1 MKVFLF
7 GANGMLGNYVRSY
20 LTQNNIQVISL
31 TRKDFD
37 LEKLSVLSL
46 KKFLEEKGFE
56 KNDVIVNCAGVI
68 PQASKD
74 HKDHKDHKDPE
85 LLKRNYYKINSIL
98 PIILSMLTTHLIH
111 ITTDC
116 VFSGKEGQ
124 YNENSNH
131 DESNDYGTSK
141 SLGELCDGT
150 IIRTSIIGEEL
161 VNKRSLLEWVISNEN
176 RTINGYSNHFW
187 NGVTCLQLAKI
198 IFKIISEKTYW
209 NGVRHI
215 YSPTTVSKY
224 ELCKMISNIYELN
237 IKLKEFETD
246 KVDKSLCSIYT
257 MNAINNDIPE
267 LEYQIKEMRDFH
279 F

>member
-7 GANGMLGNYVRSY
+7 GANGMLGNYVKSY
-20 LTQNNIQVISL
+20 LTHNNIQVVPL
-31 TRKDFD
+31 TRKDFNLD
-37 LEKLSVLSL
+37 ELSVISL
-46 KKFLEEKGFE
+46 KKFLEEKCFRSD
-56 KNDVIVNCAGVI
+56 DVIVNCAGVI

-74 HKDHKDHKDPE
+74 HE
-85 LLKRNYYKINSIL
+85 LSKRNYYKINSIL
-98 PIILSMLTTHLIH
+98 PIILSMLTTHMIH

-116 VFSGKEGQ
+116 VFSGKTGE
-124 YNENSNH
+124 YNEYSTH
-131 DESNDYGTSK
+131 DEINDYGTSK

-176 RTINGYSNHFW
+176 RTINGYSNHYW

-198 IFKIISEKTYW
+198 IHKIISENTYW
-209 NGVRHI
+209 KGVRHI

-224 ELCKMISNIYELN
+224 ELCAMISDIYELN
-237 IKLKEFETD
+237 IKVNEYETE
-246 KVDKSLCSIYT
+246 KVDKSLSTVYEIQE
-257 MNAINNDIPE
+257 IIPE
-267 LEYQIKEMRDFH
+267 LKEQIKEMRDFC

>member
-20 LTQNNIQVISL
+20 LSQNHIQVIPL

-37 LEKLSVLSL
+37 LEELSVLSL
-46 KKFLEEKGFE
+46 KKFLEEKGIGSD
-56 KNDVIVNCAGVI
+56 DVIINCAGVI

-74 HKDHKDHKDPE
+74 RE
-85 LLKRNYYKINSIL
+85 LSKRNYYKINSIL
-98 PIILSMLTTHLIH
+98 PIILSMLTKHMIH

-116 VFSGKEGQ
+116 VFSGKKGSYHE
-124 YNENSNH
+124 YSTH
-131 DESNDYGTSK
+131 DELNDYGTSK

-198 IFKIISEKTYW
+198 IHKIIIENTYW
-209 NGVRHI
+209 KGVRHI
-215 YSPTTVSKY
+215 FSPTTVSKY
-224 ELCKMISNIYELN
+224 ELCAMISDIYELN
-237 IKLKEFETD
+237 IKVNEYDTE
-246 KVDKSLCSIYT
+246 KVDKSLSTVYEVQG
-257 MNAINNDIPE
+257 NIPE
-267 LEYQIKEMRDFH
+267 LKEQIKEMRNFI
-279 F
+279 FS

>member
-7 GANGMLGNYVRSY
+7 GANGMLGNYVKSY
-20 LTQNNIQVISL
+20 LTQNNIQVIPL

-37 LEKLSVLSL
+37 LDELSVISL
-46 KKFLEEKGFE
+46 KKFLEEKGLRSD
-56 KNDVIVNCAGVI
+56 DVIVNCAGVI

-74 HKDHKDHKDPE
+74 LE
-85 LLKRNYYKINSIL
+85 LSKRNYYKINSIL
-98 PIILSMLTTHLIH
+98 PIILSMLTNHMIH

-116 VFSGKEGQ
+116 VFSGKTGAYHE
-124 YNENSNH
+124 YSTH
-131 DESNDYGTSK
+131 DEINDYGTSK

-176 RTINGYSNHFW
+176 RTINGYSNHLW

-198 IFKIISEKTYW
+198 IYEIINKNLYW
-209 NGVRHI
+209 KGVRHI

-224 ELCKMISNIYELN
+224 ELCAMISDIYELN
-237 IKLKEFETD
+237 IKVNEYDTE
-246 KVDKSLCSIYT
+246 KVDKSLSTIYEVHG
-257 MNAINNDIPE
+257 IIPE
-267 LEYQIKEMRDFH
+267 LKEQLKEMRDFC

>member
-7 GANGMLGNYVRSY
+7 GANGMLGNYVQNY
-20 LTQNNIQVISL
+20 LTQNNIQVIPL

-37 LEKLSVLSL
+37 LEELSVLSL
-46 KKFLEEKGFE
+46 KKFLEEKGLGAE
-56 KNDVIVNCAGVI
+56 DVIINCAGVI

-74 HKDHKDHKDPE
+74 RE
-85 LLKRNYYKINSIL
+85 LSKRNYYKINSIL
-98 PIILSMLTTHLIH
+98 PIILSILTTNMIH

-116 VFSGKEGQ
+116 VFSGKTGGYHE
-124 YNENSNH
+124 YSNH
-131 DESNDYGTSK
+131 DETNDYGTSK

-161 VNKRSLLEWVISNEN
+161 INKRSLLEWVISNEN

-198 IFKIISEKTYW
+198 IHKIISENTYW
-209 NGVRHI
+209 KGVRHI

-224 ELCKMISNIYELN
+224 ELCKMISDIYELN
-237 IKLKEFETD
+237 IKVKEFDTE
-246 KVDKSLCSIYT
+246 KVDKSLTTIYQVD
-257 MNAINNDIPE
+257 IQIPE
-267 LEYQIKEMRDFH
+267 LLDQIKEMREFI
-279 F
+279 FS

>member
-20 LTQNNIQVISL
+20 LSQNNIQVIPL

-37 LEKLSVLSL
+37 LEELSVLSL
-46 KKFLEEKGFE
+46 KKFLEDKGLGAD
-56 KNDVIVNCAGVI
+56 DVIVNCAGVI

-74 HKDHKDHKDPE
+74 RE
-85 LLKRNYYKINSIL
+85 LSKRNYYKINSIL
-98 PIILSMLTTHLIH
+98 PIILSMLTTNMIH
-111 ITTDC
+111 VTTDC
-116 VFSGKEGQ
+116 VFSGKTGGYHE
-124 YNENSNH
+124 YSTH
-131 DESNDYGTSK
+131 DEINDYGTSK

-161 VNKRSLLEWVISNEN
+161 TNKRSLLEWVISNEN

-198 IFKIISEKTYW
+198 IYKIIIENAYW
-209 NGVRHI
+209 KGVRHI

-224 ELCKMISNIYELN
+224 ELCKMISDIYELN
-237 IKLKEFETD
+237 IKVKEFDTE
-246 KVDKSLCSIYT
+246 KVDKSLTTIYQVD
-257 MNAINNDIPE
+257 INIPE
-267 LEYQIKEMRDFH
+267 LMDQIKEMREFI
-279 F
+279 FS

>member
-20 LTQNNIQVISL
+20 LSQNHIQVIPL

-37 LEKLSVLSL
+37 LEELSILSL
-46 KKFLEEKGFE
+46 KKFLEEKGLGAD
-56 KNDVIVNCAGVI
+56 DVIVNCAGVI

-74 HKDHKDHKDPE
+74 HE
-85 LLKRNYYKINSIL
+85 LSKRNYYKINSIL
-98 PIILSMLTTHLIH
+98 PIILSMLTTHMIH

-116 VFSGKEGQ
+116 VFSGATGGYHE
-124 YNENSNH
+124 YSTH
-131 DESNDYGTSK
+131 DEINDYGTSK

-176 RTINGYSNHFW
+176 RTINGYTNHFW

-198 IFKIISEKTYW
+198 IYKIISENTYW

-224 ELCKMISNIYELN
+224 ELCKMISDIYELN
-237 IKLKEFETD
+237 IKVKEFDTE
-246 KVDKSLCSIYT
+246 KVDKSLSTIYDAHK
-257 MNAINNDIPE
+257 NIFEIPE
-267 LEYQIKEMRDFH
+267 LGDQIREMRNFN

>member
-20 LTQNNIQVISL
+20 LSQNNIQVIPL

-37 LEKLSVLSL
+37 LEELSVLSL
-46 KKFLEEKGFE
+46 KKFLEEKGLGAD
-56 KNDVIVNCAGVI
+56 DVIVNCAGVI

-74 HKDHKDHKDPE
+74 RE
-85 LLKRNYYKINSIL
+85 LSKRNYYKINSIL
-98 PIILSMLTTHLIH
+98 PIILSMLTTHMIH

-116 VFSGKEGQ
+116 VFSGATGGYHE
-124 YNENSNH
+124 YSTP
-131 DESNDYGTSK
+131 DEINDYGTSK

-176 RTINGYSNHFW
+176 RTINGYSNHYW
-187 NGVTCLQLAKI
+187 NGVTCLQLSKI
-198 IFKIISEKTYW
+198 IYEIINQNLYW
-209 NGVRHI
+209 KGVRHI
-215 YSPTTVSKY
+215 FSPTTVSKY
-224 ELCKMISNIYELN
+224 ELCAMISDIYDLN
-237 IKLKEFETD
+237 IKVKEYETE
-246 KVDKSLCSIYT
+246 KVDKSLSTVYEVHGI
-257 MNAINNDIPE
+257 IPE
-267 LEYQIKEMRDFH
+267 LKEQLKEMRDFH

>member
-20 LTQNNIQVISL
+20 LSNNRIEVVSL
-31 TRKDFD
+31 TRKDCD
-37 LEKLSVLSL
+37 LEELSVLSL
-46 KKFLEEKGFE
+46 KKFLEEKGLGAD
-56 KNDVIVNCAGVI
+56 DVIVNCAGVI

-74 HKDHKDHKDPE
+74 NE
-85 LLKRNYYKINSIL
+85 LSKRNYYKINSIL
-98 PIILSMLTTHLIH
+98 PIILSMLTNHMIH

-116 VFSGKEGQ
+116 VFSGKTGGYHE
-124 YNENSNH
+124 YSTH
-131 DESNDYGTSK
+131 DEVNDYGTSK

-150 IIRTSIIGEEL
+150 IIRTSIIGEEM

-198 IFKIISEKTYW
+198 IYKIINENKYW
-209 NGVRHI
+209 KGVRHI
-215 YSPTTVSKY
+215 YSPFSVSKY
-224 ELCKMISNIYELN
+224 ELCLMISDIYELN
-237 IKLKEFETD
+237 IKVQEFDTD
-246 KVDKSLCSIYT
+246 RVDKSLSTVYKD
-257 MNAINNDIPE
+257 NFNIPE
-267 LEYQIKEMRDFH
+267 LKEQLIEMRDYNF

>member
-20 LTQNNIQVISL
+20 LTQNNIPVIAL

-37 LEKLSVLSL
+37 LDELSVLSL
-46 KKFLEEKGFE
+46 KKFLLEKGLE

-68 PQASKD
+68 PQSSKD
-74 HKDHKDHKDPE
+74 HE
-85 LLKRNYYKINSIL
+85 LTKRNYYKINSIL
-98 PIILSMLTTHLIH
+98 PIILSMLTTRLIH

-116 VFSGKEGQ
+116 VFSGKDGKYDE
-124 YNENSNH
+124 YSNH

-161 VNKRSLLEWVISNEN
+161 VNKRSLLEWIISNEN

-198 IFKIISEKTYW
+198 VFKIINKSLYW

-224 ELCKMISNIYELN
+224 ELCKMISDIYELN
-237 IKLKEFETD
+237 IKVKEFDTN
-246 KVDKSLCSIYT
+246 KVDKSLSTIYGAHE
-257 MNAINNDIPE
+257 NIFDIPE
-267 LEYQIKEMRDFH
+267 LEDQIKEMRDFH

>member
-20 LTQNNIQVISL
+20 LYHNHIQVIPL

-37 LEKLSVLSL
+37 LEELSVLSL
-46 KKFLEEKGFE
+46 KKFLEEKGLGVD
-56 KNDVIVNCAGVI
+56 DVIVNCAGVI

-74 HKDHKDHKDPE
+74 RE
-85 LLKRNYYKINSIL
+85 LSKRNYYKINSIL
-98 PIILSMLTTHLIH
+98 PIILSMLTTHMIH

-116 VFSGKEGQ
+116 VFSGATGSYHE
-124 YNENSNH
+124 YSNH
-131 DESNDYGTSK
+131 DEINDYGTSK

-176 RTINGYSNHFW
+176 RTINGYSNHYW

-198 IFKIISEKTYW
+198 IHKIISESTYW
-209 NGVRHI
+209 KGVRHI
-215 YSPTTVSKY
+215 FSPTTVSKY
-224 ELCKMISNIYELN
+224 ELCAMISDIYDLN
-237 IKLKEFETD
+237 IKVKEYETE
-246 KVDKSLCSIYT
+246 KVDKSLSTVYEVHGI
-257 MNAINNDIPE
+257 IPE
-267 LEYQIKEMRDFH
+267 LKEQLKEMRDFH

>member
-20 LTQNNIQVISL
+20 LSQNHIQVIPL

-37 LEKLSVLSL
+37 LDELSVLSL
-46 KKFLEEKGFE
+46 KKFLLEKGLE

-74 HKDHKDHKDPE
+74 HE
-85 LLKRNYYKINSIL
+85 LTKRNYYKINSIL
-98 PIILSMLTTHLIH
+98 PIILSMLTTRIIH

-116 VFSGKEGQ
+116 VFSGKEGK
-124 YNENSNH
+124 YNEYSNH
-131 DESNDYGTSK
+131 DELNDYGTSK

-176 RTINGYSNHFW
+176 RSINGYTNHFW

-198 IFKIISEKTYW
+198 IYKIINKSLYW

-215 YSPTTVSKY
+215 YSPTTVNKY
-224 ELCKMISNIYELN
+224 ELCKMISDIYELN
-237 IKLKEFETD
+237 IKVKEFKTD
-246 KVDKSLCSIYT
+246 KVDKSLSTIYGAHE
-257 MNAINNDIPE
+257 NIFDIPE
-267 LEYQIKEMRDFH
+267 LEDQIMEMRDFH

>member
-20 LTQNNIQVISL
+20 LSQNHIQVISL

-37 LEKLSVLSL
+37 LEELSVLSL
-46 KKFLEEKGFE
+46 KKFLEEKGLGAD
-56 KNDVIVNCAGVI
+56 DVIVNCAGVI

-74 HKDHKDHKDPE
+74 RE
-85 LLKRNYYKINSIL
+85 LSKRNYYKINSIL
-98 PIILSMLTTHLIH
+98 PIILSMLTNHMIH

-116 VFSGKEGQ
+116 VFSGATGSYHE
-124 YNENSNH
+124 YSNH
-131 DESNDYGTSK
+131 DEINDYGTSK

-176 RTINGYSNHFW
+176 RTINGYSNHLW

-198 IFKIISEKTYW
+198 IYEIINQNLYW
-209 NGVRHI
+209 KGVRHI

-224 ELCKMISNIYELN
+224 ELCTIISDIYELN
-237 IKLKEFETD
+237 IKVKEYETE
-246 KVDKSLCSIYT
+246 KVDKSLSTVYEVQGI
-257 MNAINNDIPE
+257 IPE
-267 LEYQIKEMRDFH
+267 LKEQLKEMRDFH

>member
-7 GANGMLGNYVRSY
+7 GANGMLGNYVQNY
-20 LTQNNIQVISL
+20 LTQNNIQVIPL

-37 LEKLSVLSL
+37 LEELSVLSL
-46 KKFLEEKGFE
+46 KKFLEEKALGAD
-56 KNDVIVNCAGVI
+56 DVIVNCAGVI

-74 HKDHKDHKDPE
+74 RE
-85 LLKRNYYKINSIL
+85 LSKRNYYKINSIL
-98 PIILSMLTTHLIH
+98 PIILSMLTTNMIH

-116 VFSGKEGQ
+116 VFSGKTGGYHE
-124 YNENSNH
+124 YSNH
-131 DESNDYGTSK
+131 DEINDYGTSK

-161 VNKRSLLEWVISNEN
+161 INKRSLLEWVISNEN

-198 IFKIISEKTYW
+198 IHKIISENTYW
-209 NGVRHI
+209 KGVRHI

-224 ELCKMISNIYELN
+224 ELCKMISDIYELN
-237 IKLKEFETD
+237 IKVKEFDTE
-246 KVDKSLCSIYT
+246 KVDKSLTTIYQV
-257 MNAINNDIPE
+257 DIQVPE
-267 LEYQIKEMRDFH
+267 LLDQIKEMREFI
-279 F
+279 FS

>member
-20 LTQNNIQVISL
+20 LSQNHIQVISL

-37 LEKLSVLSL
+37 LEELSVLSL
-46 KKFLEEKGFE
+46 KKFLEEKGLGA
-56 KNDVIVNCAGVI
+56 NDVIVNCAGVI

-74 HKDHKDHKDPE
+74 HE
-85 LLKRNYYKINSIL
+85 LTKRNYYKINSIL
-98 PIILSMLTTHLIH
+98 PIILSMLTTHMIH
-111 ITTDC
+111 VTTDC
-116 VFSGKEGQ
+116 VFSGATGGYHE
-124 YNENSNH
+124 YSTH
-131 DESNDYGTSK
+131 DEINDYGTSK

-198 IFKIISEKTYW
+198 IYKIINKSLYW

-224 ELCKMISNIYELN
+224 ELCKMISDIYELN
-237 IKLKEFETD
+237 IKVKEFNTD
-246 KVDKSLCSIYT
+246 KVDKSLSTIYGAHE
-257 MNAINNDIPE
+257 NIFDIPE
-267 LEYQIKEMRDFH
+267 LEDQIKEMRDFH

>member
-20 LTQNNIQVISL
+20 LTQNNIPVIAL

-46 KKFLEEKGFE
+46 KKFLEEKGLE

-68 PQASKD
+68 PQSSKD
-74 HKDHKDHKDPE
+74 HE
-85 LLKRNYYKINSIL
+85 LSKRNYYKINSIL
-98 PIILSMLTTHLIH
+98 PIILSMLTTRMIH

-116 VFSGKEGQ
+116 VFSGKDGK
-124 YNENSNH
+124 YNEYSNP

-176 RTINGYSNHFW
+176 RSINGYTNHFW

-198 IFKIISEKTYW
+198 IHKIISEKNYW

-224 ELCKMISNIYELN
+224 ELCKTISDIYELN
-237 IKLKEFETD
+237 IKVKEFDTD
-246 KVDKSLCSIYT
+246 KVDKSLSTIYGAHE
-257 MNAINNDIPE
+257 NIFDIPE
-267 LEYQIKEMRDFH
+267 LEDQIREMRNFN